1 MDYKE
6 LIKALVCNNSEDEPD
21 NLGCSNQRC
30 KYRDVDGACDIVK
43 MCTDAAAAITKLLE
57 RAEKAES
64 QLSKYSEYGLEPCD
78 YSVMKN
84 IQRRIEDVELQ
95 RDMWANLAKER
106 SADCRAMRNKAVAAE
121 ERAEK
126 AETKL
131 LYTQECV
138 AALSLLLKAI
148 DGKMR
153 MENILPMARNRLDK
167 YRKRFP
173 SAKIALDEQKEDD

>member
-21 NLGCSNQRC
+21 NLGCSNQQC

-43 MCTDAAAAITKLLE
+43 MCADAAAITKLLE
-57 RAEKAES
+57 RADKAES
-64 QLSKYSEYGLEPCD
+64 QLSKYREHGLEPCD
-78 YSVMKN
+78 YSAMKN

-106 SADCRAMRNKAVAAE
+106 SADYRTMRDKAVAVE

-148 DGKMR
+148 DGKMQ
-153 MENILPMARNRLDK
+153 MTNILPMARNRLDE
-167 YRKRFP
+167 YQKRFP
-173 SAKIALDEQKEDD
+173 SKLVVDELKEAD